1 MQSLAPGDP
10 ERIGPYRTIAELGRG
25 AMGRVFLASAPDGRP
40 VAVKL
45 IAAALIEDEEFRAR
59 FRREV
64 AASKQVAG
72 AYTAAVIDAGPD
84 DQVPWLASEFLVGPN
99 LKDVVESAG
108 PLPEATV
115 LRLAAGLASALAAI
129 HSAGMVHRDLKPANV
144 ILAADGPRVI
154 DFGIARAADGITDTN
169 LTKTG
174 GVIGTPGFMSPE
186 QAESGTVSAASDV
199 FSLGSVL
206 VLAATG
212 HSPFAGA
219 STLET
224 LNNVVRSQPDLG
236 ALSPRLRAIVE
247 RCLVRLPGARPTP
260 AELTSLIGPVA
271 PSTRPWPDSVN
282 ALAER
287 QRRQLSSLLG
297 DAGVSTTLVDEA
309 AAAAPPVP
317 PSAPASAFDQYSVP
331 SAEPAAPAS
340 AYPMSAVPASA
351 PPTSPV
357 TSPPLYTQQAPYQPP
372 AAPPLSPAPGFA
384 PGQVSPGQYPAAPS
398 PAALPPTAQFPA
410 QPGMQY
416 TAPPAPP
423 QYPGQPVYA
432 APPPYGPRQPSSNA
446 AAVGITVIAAVLVI
460 ALVGGLV
467 WFLNKDGDD
476 PDDDPTRA
484 VSSNDPSEDATTPDQ
499 EPETT
504 GAEEET
510 TAAAEGSWSEV
521 YADHT
526 VSLTTTFDSASTCQY
541 QEVDFD
547 DITTTGSIYYG
558 YNTTD
563 EPYSYTD
570 LVLNPCDIDY
580 STNTG
585 LTNVLYTPSSSS
597 GTFFDAAVTPDEC
610 WAELEGSYPALNW
623 TVDPWDPGAAPL
635 TTGMMLCLYTES
647 AQLVLAE
654 VTTVTAETSS
664 NWMTVEFT
672 TALYAAA

>member
-45 IAAALIEDEEFRAR
+45 IAAALIQDEEFRAR

-99 LKDVVESAG
+99 LKDVVESSG

-129 HSAGMVHRDLKPANV
+129 HAAGMVHRDLKPANV

-224 LNNVVRSQPDLG
+224 LNNVVRSQPDLST
-236 ALSPRLRAIVE
+236 LSPRLRAIVE

-260 AELTSLIGPVA
+260 AELMSLIGPVA

-287 QRRQLSSLLG
+287 QRWQLSSLLG
-297 DAGVSTTLVDEA
+297 DAGASTTLVDEA
-309 AAAAPPVP
+309 AAAAAAPPATP
-317 PSAPASAFDQYSVP
+317 NAPTSVFDQPYSVP
-331 SAEPAAPAS
+331 SSEPNVNAS
-340 AYPMSAVPASA
+340 AFPMSAMPASA

-357 TSPPLYTQQAPYQPP
+357 TAPPLYTQQSPYQPP
-372 AAPPLSPAPGFA
+372 TAPPLSPAPGYA
-384 PGQVSPGQYPAAPS
+384 PGMVSPGQMS
-398 PAALPPTAQFPA
+398 PVQYPPTAP
-410 QPGMQY
+410 PTMQY
-416 TAPPAPP
+416 TAPPPPP
-423 QYPGQPVYA
+423 QYPGQPGYA
-432 APPPYGPRQPSSNA
+432 PQFGPQQPSSNGTA
-446 AAVGITVIAAVLVI
+446 IGITVIAAILVI
-460 ALVGGLV
+460 AIVGGLV
-467 WFLNKDGDD
+467 WFLNAGNGD
-476 PDDDPTRA
+476 PDDDPTGA
-484 VSSNDPSEDATTPDQ
+484 ISSNNPSDPVTTPDDD
-499 EPETT
+499 PETT
-504 GAEEET
+504 PPDEET
-510 TAAAEGSWSEV
+510 TPPDEAAWSEV
-521 YADHT
+521 YSDYT
-526 VSLTTTFDSASTCQY
+526 VTMTTTFDSASTCQY
-541 QEVDFD
+541 MEVDFD
-547 DITTTGSIYYG
+547 DITTNGSIWTEYK
-558 YNTTD
+558 TTD
-563 EPYSYTD
+563 SPSTWTD
-570 LVLNPCDIDY
+570 LVLNPCDIDL

-585 LTNVLYTPSSSS
+585 LTSYFYTPTGAY
-597 GTFFDAAVTPDEC
+597 GTFYDEAVTPDEC
-610 WAELEGSYPALNW
+610 WAEIDASYPALNW

-635 TTGMMLCLYTES
+635 SEGMMLCMYTASLEI
-647 AQLVLAE
+647 VLAE
-654 VTTVTAETSS
+654 VTSVQAETTS
-664 NWMTVEFT
+664 NWMIVDFTVSV
-672 TALYAAA
+672 YSAA

>member
-45 IAAALIEDEEFRAR
+45 IAATLIEDEEFRAR

-84 DQVPWLASEFLVGPN
+84 DAVPWLASEFLVGPN
-99 LKDVVESAG
+99 LKDVVESSG

-129 HSAGMVHRDLKPANV
+129 HRVGMVHRDLKPANV
-144 ILAADGPRVI
+144 ILASDGPRVI
-154 DFGIARAADGITDTN
+154 DFGIARAADGITDTD

-206 VLAATG
+206 ALAATG
-212 HSPFAGA
+212 RSPFAGA

-224 LNNVVRSQPDLG
+224 LNNVVRSQPDLS

-260 AELTSLIGPVA
+260 AELMSLIGPVA

-287 QRRQLSSLLG
+287 QRWQLSSLLG
-297 DAGVSTTLVDEA
+297 DAGVATTLVDHSPSP
-309 AAAAPPVP
+309 AAPPN
-317 PSAPASAFDQYSVP
+317 APTSVFDQPGGV
-331 SAEPAAPAS
+331 PAAPAS
-340 AYPMSAVPASA
+340 AFPTSAVPASA
-351 PPTSPV
+351 PPVNPV
-357 TSPPLYTQQAPYQPP
+357 TSPPLYAQQAPYQPP
-372 AAPPLSPAPGFA
+372 TAPPLSPAPGYA
-384 PGQVSPGQYPAAPS
+384 AGHVSPQPPPGQYP
-398 PAALPPTAQFPA
+398 TTQ

-416 TAPPAPP
+416 TAP

-432 APPPYGPRQPSSNA
+432 GPPPLPPQQSSNA
-446 AAVGITVIAAVLVI
+446 TAVGITVIAAILVI

-467 WFLNKDGDD
+467 WFLNADGDD
-476 PDDDPTRA
+476 PGDDPTGAIASNDPDDETTPPDDDP
-484 VSSNDPSEDATTPDQ
+484 
-499 EPETT
+499 ETT
-504 GAEEET
+504 EEEEEET
-510 TAAAEGSWSEV
+510 TPPAGDGWSEV
-521 YADHT
+521 YSDYT
-526 VSLTTTFDSASTCQY
+526 VTMTTSFDSASTCQY

-547 DITTTGSIYYG
+547 DITTNGSIWTEYK
-558 YNTTD
+558 TTD
-563 EPYSYTD
+563 SPSTWTD
-570 LVLNPCDIDY
+570 LVLNPCDIDL

-585 LTNVLYTPSSSS
+585 QTNYFYTPSGAY
-597 GTFFDAAVTPDEC
+597 GTFYDAAVTPDEC
-610 WAELEGSYPALNW
+610 WAEIDASYPELYW

-635 TTGMMLCLYTES
+635 TEGMMLCVYTASLE
-647 AQLVLAE
+647 LVLAE
-654 VTTVTAETSS
+654 VTSVQAETTS
-664 NWMTVEFT
+664 NWLIVDFTV
-672 TALYAAA
+672 AVYAAA